1 MKAAFLDRDGVINE
15 LLYYQEA
22 GIIDSPF
29 TVDQFH
35 ILPGVGGAIRRLN
48 DSGFLVIVVSNQP
61 GVAKNHFTLDD
72 LRRMNEKMVTELK
85 ADGAHIDKVYYCV
98 HHPEGINPVYR
109 MVCACRKPEPG
120 MLFQAIR
127 EFSLNPAEC
136 YMVGD
141 NLTDIQA
148 GRRAGCRSV
157 LIGKQ
162 KCELCKLM
170 DELDVRPDALAKNLP
185 EAVDIILET
194 RTYDGNICRFSEY

>member
-1 MKAAFLDRDGVINE
+1 MKAVFLDRDGVVNE

-29 TVDQFH
+29 TADQFH
-35 ILPGVGGAIRRLN
+35 LLPGVGSAIRRLN
-48 DSGFLVIVVSNQP
+48 NSGFLVIVVSNQP
-61 GVAKNHFTLDD
+61 GVAKNHFTLDA
-72 LRRMNEKMVTELK
+72 LSRMNDKMVAELNV
-85 ADGAHIDKVYYCV
+85 DGAHIDKVYYCL
-98 HHPEGINPVYR
+98 HHPEGINPAFR
-109 MVCACRKPEPG
+109 MVCGCRKPEPG

-127 EFSLNPAEC
+127 EFLLNAREC

-148 GRRAGCRSV
+148 GHRASCRTV

-170 DELDVRPDALAKNLP
+170 DESDTYPDAIAKNLP
-185 EAVDIILET
+185 EAVDIILKMGIN
-194 RTYDGNICRFSEY
+194 DGNICRFSEY

>member
-1 MKAAFLDRDGVINE
+1 DGVINE

-22 GIIDSPF
+22 GMIDSPF

-35 ILPGVGGAIRRLN
+35 ILPGVGRAIRRLN

-61 GVAKNHFTLDD
+61 GVAKNHFTLDA
-72 LRRMNEKMVTELK
+72 LGLMNEKMITELNT
-85 ADGAHIDKVYYCV
+85 DGAHIDKVYYCV

-109 MVCACRKPEPG
+109 TVCACRKPEPG
-120 MLFQAIR
+120 MLVQAIR

-170 DELDVRPDALAKNLP
+170 DELDVHPDALANNLP
-185 EAVDIILET
+185 EAVDIILEMGI
-194 RTYDGNICRFSEY
+194 YDGNICRFSEY

>member
-120 MLFQAIR
+120 MLFQAIQ

>member
-29 TVDQFH
+29 TLDQFH
-35 ILPGVGGAIRRLN
+35 ILPGVGRAIRRLN

-61 GVAKNHFTLDD
+61 GVAKNHFTMDALG
-72 LRRMNEKMVTELK
+72 RMNDKMINELK

-109 MVCACRKPEPG
+109 TVCDCRKPEPG
-120 MLFQAIR
+120 MLFQAIL

-148 GRRAGCRSV
+148 GHRAGCRSV

-170 DELDVRPDALAKNLP
+170 DELDVHPDAIANNLP

-194 RTYDGNICRFSEY
+194 GKCDGNICRFSKH